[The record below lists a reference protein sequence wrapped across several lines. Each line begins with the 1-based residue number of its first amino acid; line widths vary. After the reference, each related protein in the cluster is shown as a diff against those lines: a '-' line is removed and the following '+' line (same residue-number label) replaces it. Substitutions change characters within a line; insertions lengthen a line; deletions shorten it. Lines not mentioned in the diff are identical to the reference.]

1 LQPEDFETHD
11 LLVACYDQVNDK
23 EGAIRAS
30 IEALQLARRNLSLY
44 EKLGDRYAALKN
56 AKEAERAYTS
66 IVEMQANEA
75 EAHAQLATV
84 RQRQDRWE
92 EAIPQ
97 WELAAQMRALE
108 PTNLIELCK
117 AQIHLKQWNKAEA
130 TLLKLEQKTWPARF
144 DNLREQ
150 IRALRRHVAEHA
162 K

>member
-1 LQPEDFETHD
+1 MLI
-11 LLVACYDQVNDK
+11 ASYDHVNDK
-23 EGAIRAS
+23 EGAIRAL
-30 IEALQLARRNLSLY
+30 IEAVQLSRRNLPLY
-44 EKLGDRYAALKN
+44 EKLGDRFAALNN

-75 EAHAQLATV
+75 EAHALLATV

-97 WELAAQMRALE
+97 WQQAAAMRALE

-117 AQIHLKQWNKAEA
+117 AQIHLKRWSQALE
-130 TLLKLEQKTWPARF
+130 TVEKLEKKAWPARF
-144 DNLREQ
+144 DNLRGQ
-150 IRALRRHVAEHA
+150 FRSLRQEATQGG